1 MYFELGDKVRVM
13 NKNLR
18 SHGLTGEVVSR
29 SRFFGEYSVRLD
41 GVTNAPTRRYIG
53 SSLEKINPK
62 KSQQAKQEVVT
73 GEERIAVF
81 FTCCK
86 EGFVNGT
93 LEYGDFLMINATS
106 VQDALDRMTEQ
117 DFGGTGFELAY
128 QSLLFDGKM
137 YNINGVKTFEYR
149 ICEDDS

>member
-1 MYFELGDKVRVM
+1 MNFELGDKVRVIS
-13 NKNLR
+13 KNPR
-18 SHGLTGEVVSR
+18 SYGLTGVVVDTWD
-29 SRFFGEYSVRLD
+29 FFGEYNVRLD
-41 GVTNAPTRRYIG
+41 YISNAPVRRYKKG
-53 SSLEKINPK
+53 SLELVNPK

-86 EGFVNGT
+86 EVFVNGT
-93 LEYGDFLMINATS
+93 MECGDFLMINATS

-149 ICEDDS
+149 ICEDD